1 MAVCNPLVITRG
13 LFANGEVDTSKN
25 ADVEG
30 ADPSEIFGVQQWKT
44 NLRETSDRL
53 LRYTL
58 W

>member
-13 LFANGEVDTSKN
+13 LFANGEVDTLKN

-53 LRYTL
+53 LRYI
-58 W
+58 